1 LASFDASQIPY
12 SHSMGS
18 TSPVNLTRF
27 GTRVAPRF
35 SSAVPVLLLF
45 GGFWARVLLAGSTF
59 LNPDE
64 ALHYLL
70 SVQPSWQATYQA
82 TLTTAHPPL
91 LIALLHGWQ
100 RLGHS
105 ELVLRL
111 PSLLAGTAFCWIMF
125 CWLDDVTDSL
135 TALLGLALLS
145 FAPSLIAAS
154 AEVRQYALLLFFE
167 ALCLYLLDGSIE
179 QNRTPLMIGS
189 MLSLYGA
196 LFTHYSALFFALTVS
211 VYAVLRLRSSPVSK
225 PILTAWTVGQ
235 VGTLA
240 VFTFL
245 YMTHLSALN
254 SSALPERIAAT
265 WLHGSTFHPGQD
277 RLISFLPTRTIRLF
291 RYLFSHGTIGVL
303 ALLLFAV
310 GIVELWREHQLNPE
324 PGKPSP
330 RQLALLLVLPLL
342 TSWLLVIARVYPYGG
357 TRHNLWLAGL
367 VLAGV
372 SSGIAG
378 LGGRRKWLKLG
389 GVLVALLISAVFPSA
404 TPPYIKTR
412 DQKRRLMQ
420 EAVGFLRQAPS
431 SSILL
436 SDFEGSLL
444 LTYYLC
450 PDRAV
455 QFRASEPFVKSP
467 CGHWE
472 LITSSAAI
480 WSFETE
486 DFPATLEMIERRYEL
501 PPKTDI
507 WLFQAG
513 WIDKNHAQW
522 VANLRKLGCSD
533 PHNFGQNILVC
544 QMILDA
550 NDEREVFSRAAGNR
564 LDRARLIPKAPVQGT
579 GDTTSRLPLVP
590 ETPRPAQS
598 NRRAEKPSP
607 WRLPSVRQTAGACG
621 SAPWRG
627 WCRQSAS
634 RWCHHRQ
641 G

>member
-1 LASFDASQIPY
+1 MARFDASPIPY

-18 TSPVNLTRF
+18 TALVNLPRF
-27 GTRVAPRF
+27 GTRVFRRF
-35 SSAVPVLLLF
+35 SSCVPVLLLF
-45 GGFWARVLLAGSTF
+45 GGFLARFSLARSTF

-70 SVQPSWQATYQA
+70 SVQSSWQATYQA

-91 LIALLHGWQ
+91 LIALLHGW
-100 RLGHS
+100 RMLGHS

-125 CWLDDVTDSL
+125 RWLDHVTDSR
-135 TALLGLALLS
+135 TALICLALLS

-154 AEVRQYALLLFFE
+154 AEVRQYALLLFFQ
-167 ALCLYLLDGSIE
+167 ALCLYLLDGSIK
-179 QNRTPLMIGS
+179 QNSTGLMLGS

-196 LFTHYSALFFALTVS
+196 LFTHYSALFFAFTVFI
-211 VYAVLRLRSSPVSK
+211 YALLRLRSSPVSK
-225 PILTAWTVGQ
+225 PIFAAWTAGQ

-240 VFTFL
+240 LLTFL
-245 YMTHLSALN
+245 YVTHLSALN
-254 SSALPERIAAT
+254 HSALPERIAAT

-277 RLISFLPTRTIRLF
+277 RLITFLPTRTIRLF

-310 GIVELWREHQLNPE
+310 GIVELWRDKKPDPE

-330 RQLALLLVLPLL
+330 RQLALLVALPFLM
-342 TSWLLVIARVYPYGG
+342 SWLLVIARVYPFGG

-372 SSGIAG
+372 SSGIAR
-378 LGGRRKWLKLG
+378 LGARGEWLKLV

-412 DQKRRLMQ
+412 DQKLRLMQ

-450 PDRAV
+450 PGRAV
-455 QFRASEPFVKSP
+455 QFRPSEPFVKSR
-467 CGHWE
+467 CGEWD
-472 LITSSAAI
+472 LITSSAAV

-486 DFPATLEMIERRYEL
+486 NFSATLKMIEQRYEL
-501 PPKTDI
+501 PSKPDI

-522 VANLRKLGCSD
+522 VADLRKLGCRD

-544 QMILDA
+544 RMILDPH
-550 NDEREVFSRAAGNR
+550 DEREAISRPAGAR
-564 LDRARLIPKAPVQGT
+564 LDGAGFRNWRNYFALTAGSR
-579 GDTTSRLPLVP
+579 DSTTSALEP
-590 ETPRPAQS
+590 PR
-598 NRRAEKPSP
+598 
-607 WRLPSVRQTAGACG
+607 
-621 SAPWRG
+621 
-627 WCRQSAS
+627 
-634 RWCHHRQ
+634 
-641 G
+641 